1 MININ
6 LFKRWLVFLKSKII
20 TSLFVTYQSPLI
32 LLTLFERIEAESLA
46 RYSTA
51 ERRVNVGDRVSF
63 VDTEKCQPYQ
73 IIIVLGERNNPNDG
87 LVSLYS
93 YLGASIFGLREQEC
107 FKLYILGKERE
118 YKVVNILPEKSLTC
132 VN

>member
-1 MININ
+1 M
-6 LFKRWLVFLKSKII
+6 
-20 TSLFVTYQSPLI
+20 
-32 LLTLFERIEAESLA
+32 A

-63 VDTEKCQPYQ
+63 VDAEKCQPYQ

>member
-1 MININ
+1 MIFI
-6 LFKRWLVFLKSKII
+6 KII
-20 TSLFVTYQSPLI
+20 REFL
-32 LLTLFERIEAESLA
+32 R
-46 RYSTA
+46 A

-107 FKLYILGKERE
+107 FKLYPFNLKMQ
-118 YKVVNILPEKSLTC
+118 
-132 VN
+132 